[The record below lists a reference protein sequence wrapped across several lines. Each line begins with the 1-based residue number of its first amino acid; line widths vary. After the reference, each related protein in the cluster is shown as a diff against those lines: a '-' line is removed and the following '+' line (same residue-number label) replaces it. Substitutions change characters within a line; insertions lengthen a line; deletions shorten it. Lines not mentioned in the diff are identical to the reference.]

1 MDIRQVFGLNI
12 RRLRLPKQL
21 TQEEAGDL
29 MQLERA
35 HFGRLETGVQN
46 ATLMTLDRVA
56 RVLDCEWAELLDK
69 RAAMDF
75 AASLR
80 TTAPRARKAQKS
92 KKAKRNR

>member
-1 MDIRQVFGLNI
+1 MDIRKVFGLNI

-46 ATLMTLDRVA
+46 ATLVTLDRVA
-56 RVLDCEWAELLDK
+56 RVLDCEWTDLLDK

-75 AASLR
+75 AATLR
-80 TTAPRARKAQKS
+80 TTAPRARKGRKIKKPKS
-92 KKAKRNR
+92 KR